1 MFKEK
6 RKELLSRSPHN
17 CAHSEDIRIHGNGK
31 VVVCTLEENKS
42 KSASG
47 VFVCCQEVCG
57 SCLLFQ
63 KRYCDKDVVAYCKGV
78 MSDAS
83 RCGEENPKLAALLW
97 VLDGEVF
104 EKTSF
109 MKRLFSF
116 VSGRSK

>member
-1 MFKEK
+1 
-6 RKELLSRSPHN
+6 
-17 CAHSEDIRIHGNGK
+17 
-31 VVVCTLEENKS
+31 
-42 KSASG
+42 
-47 VFVCCQEVCG
+47 
-57 SCLLFQ
+57 
-63 KRYCDKDVVAYCKGV
+63 